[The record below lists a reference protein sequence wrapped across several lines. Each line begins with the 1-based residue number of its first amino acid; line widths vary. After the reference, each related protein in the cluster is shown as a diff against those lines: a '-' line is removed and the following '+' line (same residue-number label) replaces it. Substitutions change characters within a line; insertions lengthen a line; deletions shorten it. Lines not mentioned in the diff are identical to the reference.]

1 MEKIHYFRPLYLAL
15 ALTISLFSTA
25 STPNRY
31 KTSAS
36 LPDSL
41 LTEQH
46 IRSIYY
52 TLPDSALSLL
62 DEAEARR
69 LPHLPQF
76 RIDMLR
82 GTVYERQGMYH
93 LKERYIRRAL
103 QSDSVQ
109 HTPLRKLQ
117 VLTQLATA
125 LDRLNKYEEG
135 IRICTEA
142 IELAQE
148 QGQKAKESELL
159 FTLGR
164 MYQGM
169 KLDDKAFRYMYRSIE
184 LLQGTDNVRELAQLS
199 TSYGDLSAYLAEN
212 ERLDEAIAL
221 CEKRLDVISR
231 MSLLP
236 GPPPGYIDQQYGYL
250 YSKLAWYY
258 LQNGQSEKAA
268 ETARKYQSTGFAQS
282 QAGQTEIVP
291 YLLGTRQY
299 HKVLQ
304 LLDASSALAEPADTF
319 NYGHLILL
327 DRYART
333 YRGLKRPEL
342 ADSYQ
347 QRITMLT
354 DSIYAREKAGQAHE
368 FAIIYQTQEK
378 DAQIRE
384 AQHKLARQRVLFI
397 TTSFIAILL
406 TILLW
411 EKHLHLRR
419 TRERNQIAARQIE
432 ELLAQKEELRKAY
445 RRQPLHPEDCLLYT
459 SPSPRDTR

>member
-169 KLDDKAFRYMYRSIE
+169 KLDDKAFRYMYRS
-184 LLQGTDNVRELAQLS
+184 NFFSHPPVH
-199 TSYGDLSAYLAEN
+199 
-212 ERLDEAIAL
+212 RLF
-221 CEKRLDVISR
+221 R
-231 MSLLP
+231 
-236 GPPPGYIDQQYGYL
+236 
-250 YSKLAWYY
+250 
-258 LQNGQSEKAA
+258 
-268 ETARKYQSTGFAQS
+268 
-282 QAGQTEIVP
+282 
-291 YLLGTRQY
+291 
-299 HKVLQ
+299 
-304 LLDASSALAEPADTF
+304 
-319 NYGHLILL
+319 
-327 DRYART
+327 
-333 YRGLKRPEL
+333 
-342 ADSYQ
+342 
-347 QRITMLT
+347 
-354 DSIYAREKAGQAHE
+354 
-368 FAIIYQTQEK
+368 
-378 DAQIRE
+378 
-384 AQHKLARQRVLFI
+384 
-397 TTSFIAILL
+397 
-406 TILLW
+406 
-411 EKHLHLRR
+411 
-419 TRERNQIAARQIE
+419 
-432 ELLAQKEELRKAY
+432 
-445 RRQPLHPEDCLLYT
+445 
-459 SPSPRDTR
+459 

>member
-258 LQNGQSEKAA
+258 LQKR
-268 ETARKYQSTGFAQS
+268 TKRKS
-282 QAGQTEIVP
+282 
-291 YLLGTRQY
+291 RR
-299 HKVLQ
+299 
-304 LLDASSALAEPADTF
+304 
-319 NYGHLILL
+319 N
-327 DRYART
+327 
-333 YRGLKRPEL
+333 RPEIPKHRL
-342 ADSYQ
+342 CTIAG
-347 QRITMLT
+347 RTNRNRPLPAG
-354 DSIYAREKAGQAHE
+354 YAS
-368 FAIIYQTQEK
+368 
-378 DAQIRE
+378 
-384 AQHKLARQRVLFI
+384 V
-397 TTSFIAILL
+397 
-406 TILLW
+406 
-411 EKHLHLRR
+411 
-419 TRERNQIAARQIE
+419 
-432 ELLAQKEELRKAY
+432 
-445 RRQPLHPEDCLLYT
+445 P
-459 SPSPRDTR
+459 

>member
-135 IRICTEA
+135 IRIMYPNR
-142 IELAQE
+142 
-148 QGQKAKESELL
+148 
-159 FTLGR
+159 TLTNKVSMIILNLKIIHGNR
-164 MYQGM
+164 
-169 KLDDKAFRYMYRSIE
+169 FS
-184 LLQGTDNVRELAQLS
+184 S
-199 TSYGDLSAYLAEN
+199 FFN
-212 ERLDEAIAL
+212 EE
-221 CEKRLDVISR
+221 
-231 MSLLP
+231 
-236 GPPPGYIDQQYGYL
+236 
-250 YSKLAWYY
+250 
-258 LQNGQSEKAA
+258 
-268 ETARKYQSTGFAQS
+268 F
-282 QAGQTEIVP
+282 
-291 YLLGTRQY
+291 
-299 HKVLQ
+299 H
-304 LLDASSALAEPADTF
+304 
-319 NYGHLILL
+319 NY
-327 DRYART
+327 
-333 YRGLKRPEL
+333 
-342 ADSYQ
+342 
-347 QRITMLT
+347 
-354 DSIYAREKAGQAHE
+354 
-368 FAIIYQTQEK
+368 
-378 DAQIRE
+378 
-384 AQHKLARQRVLFI
+384 
-397 TTSFIAILL
+397 
-406 TILLW
+406 
-411 EKHLHLRR
+411 
-419 TRERNQIAARQIE
+419 
-432 ELLAQKEELRKAY
+432 
-445 RRQPLHPEDCLLYT
+445 
-459 SPSPRDTR
+459 

>member
-135 IRICTEA
+135 IRICTQA

-231 MSLLP
+231 MSLLS

-268 ETARKYQSTGFAQS
+268 EPPGNTKA
-282 QAGQTEIVP
+282 P
-291 YLLGTRQY
+291 
-299 HKVLQ
+299 
-304 LLDASSALAEPADTF
+304 ALH
-319 NYGHLILL
+319 N
-327 DRYART
+327 
-333 YRGLKRPEL
+333 
-342 ADSYQ
+342 
-347 QRITMLT
+347 
-354 DSIYAREKAGQAHE
+354 
-368 FAIIYQTQEK
+368 
-378 DAQIRE
+378 
-384 AQHKLARQRVLFI
+384 
-397 TTSFIAILL
+397 
-406 TILLW
+406 
-411 EKHLHLRR
+411 
-419 TRERNQIAARQIE
+419 
-432 ELLAQKEELRKAY
+432 
-445 RRQPLHPEDCLLYT
+445 RRQDKQKSSPTCWVRVSTIKCCNFLTPLPPWPNRPI
-459 SPSPRDTR
+459 PSTTAT

>member
-1 MEKIHYFRPLYLAL
+1 MEKIHYFRPLNLAL

-31 KTSAS
+31 TTSAS

-41 LTEQH
+41 LPEQH

-69 LPHLPQF
+69 LPLLPQF

-142 IELAQE
+142 IELALE

-164 MYQGM
+164 MYQGK
-169 KLDDKAFRYMYRSIE
+169 KLDDKAFRYMYRSLE

-199 TSYGDLSAYLAEN
+199 TSYGDLSAYLDEN

-236 GPPPGYIDQQYGYL
+236 
-250 YSKLAWYY
+250 
-258 LQNGQSEKAA
+258 
-268 ETARKYQSTGFAQS
+268 
-282 QAGQTEIVP
+282 
-291 YLLGTRQY
+291 
-299 HKVLQ
+299 
-304 LLDASSALAEPADTF
+304 
-319 NYGHLILL
+319 
-327 DRYART
+327 
-333 YRGLKRPEL
+333 
-342 ADSYQ
+342 
-347 QRITMLT
+347 
-354 DSIYAREKAGQAHE
+354 
-368 FAIIYQTQEK
+368 
-378 DAQIRE
+378 
-384 AQHKLARQRVLFI
+384 
-397 TTSFIAILL
+397 
-406 TILLW
+406 
-411 EKHLHLRR
+411 
-419 TRERNQIAARQIE
+419 
-432 ELLAQKEELRKAY
+432 
-445 RRQPLHPEDCLLYT
+445 
-459 SPSPRDTR
+459 